1 MNESELSA
9 ASNDAVQVVEFLIQV
24 LPDWARI
31 KVFQYQ
37 EFYSSISEVQ
47 FNKQLICMVAQ
58 YAIIEP

>member
-1 MNESELSA
+1 MSFLRQTTYSRQMNESELSA

-37 EFYSSISEVQ
+37 EFYSSISEG
-47 FNKQLICMVAQ
+47 
-58 YAIIEP
+58 AIQ